1 MDALLNA
8 VANGDTSAVD
18 ACIRRYSGAV
28 WSLARRFSPNEHD
41 AEDAVQEVFLDVWK
55 SASRFNPAAGSEMT
69 FVMTIARRRLID
81 RRRRGGRGVT
91 TQSLAEPE
99 ILPSAET
106 ADVAELAEEAA
117 RVHRAFEELRPDQ
130 RRVLQLSLVGGHSH
144 QQVAERTGLPLGT
157 VKSHARRGLMRVR
170 EMLGVQPSTF
180 PGGDA

>member
-1 MDALLNA
+1 MDAFLPA
-8 VANGDTSAVD
+8 VAQGDSSAVD

-28 WSLARRFSPNEHD
+28 WSLARRFSGNEHD
-41 AEDAVQEVFLDVWK
+41 AEDAVQEVFLELWK
-55 SASRFNPAAGSEMT
+55 SADRFDPQVGSEMT

-81 RRRRGGRGVT
+81 RRRRGGRGPQ

-99 ILPSAET
+99 ILPSEET
-106 ADVAELAEEAA
+106 ADLAELSDEAA
-117 RVHRAFEELRPDQ
+117 RVHRAFEELRPEQ

-170 EMLGVQPSTF
+170 EMLGVEPSR
-180 PGGDA
+180 PGGGS